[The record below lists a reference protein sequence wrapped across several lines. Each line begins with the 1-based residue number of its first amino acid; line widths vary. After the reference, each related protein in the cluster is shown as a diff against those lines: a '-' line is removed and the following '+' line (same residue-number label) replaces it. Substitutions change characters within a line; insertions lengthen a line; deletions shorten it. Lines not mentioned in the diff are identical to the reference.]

1 MQFKKFCTTKYFLS
15 DIVFILL
22 FFAYKPNVRFG
33 FVKGRGKTAMGMRE
47 FANHVIAVG
56 KENGL
61 PVTNLQLQKVMFFAL
76 GFYIGERGIDTTVE
90 EIYNKK
96 FERWKY
102 GPVVG
107 DVYRDYSLYGSDD
120 ITEYEDGEIND
131 RYGDFDVFIIPLL
144 KKNPFILVEVSHSLD
159 SWAKYREDIIK
170 RNAVP
175 DYELDEI
182 QEDFKDE

>member
-1 MQFKKFCTTKYFLS
+1 
-15 DIVFILL
+15 
-22 FFAYKPNVRFG
+22 
-33 FVKGRGKTAMGMRE
+33 MRE

-102 GPVVG
+102 GCKIRIQWRN
-107 DVYRDYSLYGSDD
+107 YR
-120 ITEYEDGEIND
+120 T
-131 RYGDFDVFIIPLL
+131 FI
-144 KKNPFILVEVSHSLD
+144 
-159 SWAKYREDIIK
+159 Y
-170 RNAVP
+170 
-175 DYELDEI
+175 
-182 QEDFKDE
+182 